1 MRGKLALVNNRWC
14 FGGIVVLGLLV
25 GGGYKLMH
33 GSSANTAQEE
43 HQLVAR
49 ASHQKVVA
57 VKVTHPRV
65 GAMDR
70 TTTQPSSVLAY
81 ESVPLQSAVSGYLKK
96 LNVDIGSK
104 VKKGEVLAVIEVPEL
119 VKQLQHQEAVV
130 KQTMATVAQMRA
142 RKDAAKADLNAAKAA
157 VKQAKAAVESAK
169 ATLRYRETQF
179 KRYSELAA
187 SHTVEDRVKDEAQER
202 FEAAAEAERAAEETI
217 VACESRVEAVSAKI
231 IQADADIEAA
241 LANVDVAKADVEK
254 TQELL
259 NYATIKAPFDG
270 VITKR
275 NVFERYFIRAAS
287 AGTMPTPLLTIDR
300 TDKMRVV
307 VQIPDRDAPFCDPG
321 DEATIEI
328 VTLPG
333 QKFKS
338 LIARV
343 SNSEDSQTRMMQ
355 VEIDLPNPDGK
366 LWQGMYG
373 YATITLEKSANVL
386 ALPPSS
392 IVNKQG
398 NDKGQVYVVRSG
410 RAYLTPVTIV
420 ANNGVDLGVLGLKA
434 TDEVVISPTNLA
446 DGMQVTISQ
455 QP

>member
-1 MRGKLALVNNRWC
+1 MHGKIALLKKRWF
-14 FGGIVVLGLLV
+14 FGGVVVIGLLV
-25 GGGYKLMH
+25 GGGYKWMH
-33 GSSANTAQEE
+33 GSPGSSPEDELQP
-43 HQLVAR
+43 VAR
-49 ASHQKVVA
+49 ANHQKGVA

-70 TTTQPSSVLAY
+70 VTTQPCSVLAY
-81 ESVPLQSAVSGYLKK
+81 ESVPLQAAVSGYLNK

-104 VKKGEVLAVIEVPEL
+104 VKKEDVLAVIEVPEL

-130 KQTMATVAQMRA
+130 KQAVATVAQMRA
-142 RKDAAKADLNAAKAA
+142 RKDAAKADLNATKAS
-157 VKQAKAAVESAK
+157 VKQAVAAVESAK
-169 ATLRYRETQF
+169 ATLRYRESQF
-179 KRYSELAA
+179 KAFSKLAA

-202 FEAAAEAERAAEETI
+202 FEAAAEAERAAEETV

-259 NYATIKAPFDG
+259 NYATIRAPFDG

-321 DEATIEI
+321 DEAVIEI
-328 VTLPG
+328 GTLPN
-333 QKFKS
+333 QKFKAP
-338 LIARV
+338 IARV
-343 SNSEDSQTRMMQ
+343 SRSEDAQTRMMQ
-355 VEIDLPNPDGK
+355 VEIDLPNSDGK

-386 ALPPSS
+386 ALPPSCL
-392 IVNKQG
+392 VNKQG

-434 TDEVVISPTNLA
+434 TDDVVISPANLA
-446 DGMQVTISQ
+446 EGMQVSVSQ
-455 QP
+455 